1 MKVVFELLPHQKA
14 LFYSTEPIAGIYG
27 GRGCGKTR
35 VLSVM
40 IAVNLIQGKKALI
53 MAQNYRS
60 LSLNIFHEIRARLDE
75 MYIPYKFNK
84 SASIISYGKGM
95 IIGATY
101 EAVDAVRG
109 MTEVEYLYLDEV
121 ALAPAD
127 LLATVVPV
135 LRGNFKPKIRFASTP
150 RKGSFW
156 DKWILQGIKDNSIK
170 VLTAAMTDND
180 KLPEEVK
187 DLAFSSIVD
196 EKLKQQELMGQ
207 ILDGDDDTCII
218 YPSDLANAEY
228 SLAEDDNYYIG
239 IDASGTGQDL
249 FSIAIRNGHKIV
261 SLTGYDRLSGQQC
274 LTELNRLLGMYG
286 IRKNQIKTI
295 NLDMAYSEG
304 LYEALLPE
312 YEMTQ
317 TIAFASKA
325 PDVKYAN
332 MRAYGYMQLAKYI
345 KDGMYIPFYDVRE
358 ELLNTHWLLDNY
370 DRVLIQ
376 PKEEIKLIIKRSP
389 DKSDALML
397 TMLENDKIGTNYQSI
412 DKKQEQ
418 RYIKALFR

>member
-1 MKVVFELLPHQKA
+1 MDIEYKLLPHQKA
-14 LFYSTEPIAGIYG
+14 LYECREPIAGIYG
-27 GRGCGKTR
+27 GRGCGKSR
-35 VLSVM
+35 ILSLM
-40 IAVNLIQGKKALI
+40 IALNLIQGKKSLI

-60 LSLNIFHEIRARLDE
+60 LSLNIFTEIRARLDE
-75 MYIPYKFNK
+75 MGIPYEFNRA
-84 SASIISYGKGM
+84 SSIITYDKGM

-127 LLATVVPV
+127 LLAIAAPV
-135 LRGNFKPKIRFASTP
+135 LRGKFEPKIRFASTP

-156 DKWILQGIKDNSIK
+156 DSWILRGIKENSIK
-170 VLTAAMTDND
+170 VFTAKMTDNTFLSKESID
-180 KLPEEVK
+180 M
-187 DLAFSSIVD
+187 AFASIVD

-207 ILDGDDDTCII
+207 ILDGADDTCII
-218 YPSDLANAEY
+218 YPNDLANGDY

-261 SLTGYDRLSGQQC
+261 SLTGYDKLSGQQC

-397 TMLENDKIGTNYQSI
+397 TMIENDKIGTNYHSI
-412 DKKQEQ
+412 DKRQEQ